1 MHAFMRPC
9 ICAYTYITTGS
20 LCHYHTGLTHH
31 PMHSGW
37 PFPNAWAHPTA
48 LSALN
53 ASALPPPGRGAP
65 AVAGGEAFG
74 DFTDEGGVAM
84 SEVWSGV
91 VGVRKSEAAV
101 YRDIVLKWRGCAL
114 KRRCLSAYAW
124 LCVCV
129 CVYVLCGYVYGYR
142 VRACVVRV
150 PSSVVLFVRVTCVWC
165 LC

>member
-1 MHAFMRPC
+1 MHAFMHPC
-9 ICAYTYITTGS
+9 ICAYAYIIRES
-20 LCHYHTGLTHH
+20 LCHCHTGLSHH
-31 PMHSGW
+31 PMQPGW

-53 ASALPPPGRGAP
+53 ASALPPPGRGAS
-65 AVAGGEAFG
+65 AVAGGGAFG

-114 KRRCLSAYAW
+114 ERRCLCLHMHACVFAFACMCYVCMYVGMCMGIVCVRVW
-124 LCVCV
+124 CVCP
-129 CVYVLCGYVYGYR
+129 
-142 VRACVVRV
+142 RA
-150 PSSVVLFVRVTCVWC
+150 
-165 LC
+165 